1 MIETDPLLERL
12 LAKDENA
19 FRVLVRRYHRTMIS
33 VARSFVGSQAT
44 AEEVAQDTWLA
55 VINGLAGFEG
65 RSTLKNWIFGILVN
79 KARTRAGHES
89 RMSNFADT
97 GPDSSSPVDPARF
110 GSDGSWTEPPSPWEM
125 LDPERVVAGRQ
136 LLAHVADLLE
146 SLPAAQRAV
155 VLLRDV
161 EGMEVED
168 VCQILGVSHANQR
181 VLLHRGR
188 SRIREG
194 VEALL
199 RPPQGRRTPTAVAG
213 ARSSTCSV

>member
-1 MIETDPLLERL
+1 LIETDPLLERL

-44 AEEVAQDTWLA
+44 AEEVTQDTWLA

-79 KARTRAGHES
+79 KARTRAERES
-89 RMSNFADT
+89 RMSNFADIE
-97 GPDSSSPVDPARF
+97 PQHASPPVDPARF
-110 GSDGSWTEPPSPWEM
+110 GSDGSWTEPPLPWET

-136 LLAHVADLLE
+136 LLAHVANLLE

-161 EGMEVED
+161 EGMEVDD
-168 VCQILGVSHANQR
+168 VCQILGVNHANQR

-199 RPPQGRRTPTAVAG
+199 RPPQSRSTPTAG
-213 ARSSTCSV
+213 APARNSAW